1 MVWQGVGRR
10 LIILLMTVEL
20 VIEAREAARTG
31 RGAAIREAAGLSRGE
46 LARFAG
52 LNDATVSRYESGRR
66 VPRGDAAVRYAR
78 ILRRLEA
85 VMAARAAA

>member
-1 MVWQGVGRR
+1 MSN
-10 LIILLMTVEL
+10 LEF
-20 VIEAREAARTG
+20 VIEAREAARSG

-46 LARFAG
+46 LARAAG

-85 VMAARAAA
+85 SLTAKAVA